1 MIIKELMILAGG
13 LGTRLRSTIP
23 NVPKVMAPI
32 NNRPFLFNILD
43 HWIIKELKSLL
54 FVLVTKQIL

>member
-43 HWIIKELKSLL
+43 HWIHQGIKK
-54 FVLVTKQIL
+54 FVICVGYKEIL